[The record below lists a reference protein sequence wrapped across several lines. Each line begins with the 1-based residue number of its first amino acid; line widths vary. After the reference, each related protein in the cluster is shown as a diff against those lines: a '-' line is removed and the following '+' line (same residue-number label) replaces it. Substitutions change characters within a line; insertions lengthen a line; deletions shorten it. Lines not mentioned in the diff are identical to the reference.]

1 MSPPVVGSSPEA
13 AFDAALEHARHLVP
27 AQGPIG
33 NFIHHNTLH
42 AFQHLPF
49 HTAVHQAASLHS
61 AQGYL
66 QEEQY
71 REALRSGRITRA
83 DLARPVEL
91 RTRELAGQR
100 DEPLGPFSQSRL
112 EQLVLEHGLSED
124 ELADALSD
132 LTLSERELLGVCL
145 ELAPLDTPPHAQL
158 LPRVGKDRTARD
170 LLIAMSARDPA
181 ELVNP
186 VLVDFL
192 GAYLDE
198 GMARWAMPQRA
209 HGLLAS
215 FVAYLRSSPGSLPSY
230 ERRALLRLE
239 QAIVSSHAGT
249 TRALG
254 EPARKADEVV
264 IDARKLALAVL
275 AELGVEPSHF
285 DSYLSRTL
293 LELPGWSGMVNRL
306 ETIKTDR
313 GPDAPPVSLLE
324 LSAIRLV
331 LDIEAYLT
339 SAAEAGHSGPI
350 ANLPAF
356 AARRFALTAPS
367 NERNASHL
375 FDACELTVLSAA
387 ALRALGKPFAERVCK
402 CLDEF
407 DEETRRRLLHEAYE
421 HAHLRE
427 VLDAIANHRE
437 QAEQQERLVPKF
449 QVMFCIDDREEAIRR
464 YFEELDPHNV
474 TYGVAGFFG
483 VAMRF
488 RGIDDFNDAAL
499 CPIVVN
505 PVHSIAEAPLPEHEH
520 TLARRFSRRAAS
532 ARVRFE
538 IADSSRSL
546 LRGFALTPILGVLSA
561 IPLTFSVLF
570 PGAASRLT
578 RWIAQ
583 HTLPTPR
590 TKLLLDLVEPPADGE
605 PGQRAASA
613 LATGFTI
620 AEQADRVAGTLENI
634 GAIDN
639 FAPLVAVL
647 GHGAST
653 VNNPHHSAYDC
664 GACGG
669 RNGGPNARAFAAM
682 ANSPAVRALLCVRN
696 IDIPDSTWFVGGYH
710 DTTTDGVHLSDLELV
725 PPALEPALHQLRAAL
740 DEART
745 MSAYER
751 CRKFEHAPR
760 SLTPRAALRHV
771 EERAVDLSQARP
783 ELGHATNAVCIV
795 GRRELSRGLFL
806 DRRSFLVS
814 YDAAIDPELKILERI
829 LGAVVPVG
837 AGINL
842 EYYFS
847 TVDNDVWGSGTKL
860 PHNLSGL
867 LGVMEGSVGDLRTGL
882 PRQMIEV
889 HDPVR
894 LLSIIEAT
902 PEAIFEVAKR
912 KPEVAELVTKE
923 WVRVASVHPVSGEIR
938 VFDAGEFRPYAP
950 SSTALP
956 TVSSAEDWYR
966 GQLGFLSPVRIVKRR
981 SKAA

>member
-1 MSPPVVGSSPEA
+1 MTSRGVVSSPED
-13 AFDAALEHARHLVP
+13 AFDAALDHARHLVP

-49 HTAVHQAASLHS
+49 HTAVHEATSIHG

-71 REALRSGRITRA
+71 RTALRSGRITLE
-83 DLARPVEL
+83 DLARPLEL
-91 RTRELAGQR
+91 RARELFGR
-100 DEPLGPFSQSRL
+100 LDEQLGPFTRSRL
-112 EQLVLEHGLSED
+112 EQLVLTHGLSED
-124 ELADALSD
+124 ELADAVSD
-132 LTLSERELLGVCL
+132 LTVAERELLGVCL
-145 ELAPLDTPPHAQL
+145 ELAPLDAPPHASL
-158 LPRVGKDRTARD
+158 LPRVGKDRTVRD

-181 ELVNP
+181 ELANP

-198 GMARWAMPQRA
+198 GMARWAMPERA
-209 HGLLAS
+209 QGLLTS
-215 FVAYLRSSPGSLPSY
+215 FVAYLQSSPGSLAPHA
-230 ERRALLRLE
+230 RRALQRLSRAVE
-239 QAIVSSHAGT
+239 PNHAQGTLPVESS
-249 TRALG
+249 L
-254 EPARKADEVV
+254 ARPTAC
-264 IDARKLALAVL
+264 IDARKLALSVL
-275 AELGVEPSHF
+275 SELGVLPADFEP
-285 DSYLSRTL
+285 YISRTL

-306 ETIKTDR
+306 ETVKTDR
-313 GPDAPPVSLLE
+313 ASDAPPSSLLD
-324 LSAIRLV
+324 LTAIRLV
-331 LDIEAYLT
+331 LDIEAYREC
-339 SAAEAGHSGPI
+339 AAEAGYSGAI
-350 ANLPAF
+350 ASFPVF
-356 AARRFALTAPS
+356 AARRFALTPPS
-367 NERNASHL
+367 NAVNASHL
-375 FDACELTVLSAA
+375 FDACELTNVSAA
-387 ALRALGKPFAERVCK
+387 LLRTLGKPFAERVCR
-402 CLDEF
+402 CLHDF

-427 VLDAIANHRE
+427 VLDAVASHRE
-437 QAEQQERLVPKF
+437 QTERAARVVPKF
-449 QVMFCIDDREEAIRR
+449 QVLFCIDDREEAIRR
-464 YFEELDPHNV
+464 YFEELDPHNL

-499 CPIVVN
+499 CPIVVS
-505 PVHSIAEAPLPEHEH
+505 PAHSITEAPLPEHEH
-520 TLARRFSRRAAS
+520 TLARRFQRRAAS

-538 IADSSRSL
+538 MADSSRSL
-546 LRGFALTPILGVLSA
+546 LRGVALTPILGALSA

-570 PGAASRLT
+570 PSAASRFKHWFA
-578 RWIAQ
+578 R

-590 TKLLLDLVEPPADGE
+590 TKLLLDLVEPSAEAE
-605 PGQRAASA
+605 PGADSA

-634 GAIDN
+634 GAVDN
-639 FAPLVAVL
+639 FAPLIAVL
-647 GHGAST
+647 GHGASS

-682 ANSPAVRALLCVRN
+682 ANSPAVRALLRVRN
-696 IDIPDSTWFVGGYH
+696 IDIPDGTWFVGGYH

-725 PPALEPALHQLRAAL
+725 PPALEPALARLLASL

-745 MSAYER
+745 MSAFER

-814 YDAAIDPELKILERI
+814 YDADVDPDLRILERI

-847 TVDNDVWGSGTKL
+847 TVDNDIWGSGTKL

-923 WVRVASVHPVSGEIR
+923 WVRVASVHPVTGEIR

-981 SKAA
+981 NKAA